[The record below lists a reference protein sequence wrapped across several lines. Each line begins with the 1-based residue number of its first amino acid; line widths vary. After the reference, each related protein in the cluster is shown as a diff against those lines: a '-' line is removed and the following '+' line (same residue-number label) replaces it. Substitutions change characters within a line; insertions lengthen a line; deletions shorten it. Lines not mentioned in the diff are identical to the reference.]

1 MTSMIWLE
9 HFGKL
14 LIVYR
19 SSYRVESLIFYT
31 AEENGGDSSSDS

>member
-1 MTSMIWLE
+1 MMSMIWLE

-19 SSYRVESLIFYT
+19 SSYRVKSLIFHI
-31 AEENGGDSSSDS
+31 AEENGRDSSSDS